1 MKQLS
6 DLLDADWAQLAA
18 LSNAKFCRRRMRH
31 MFSPRF
37 APVVLIRVAQCLYSG
52 GWLRL
57 AKLPAFVNFFIFGIE
72 VPPRMFIGPGLVLMH
87 TQGTVLGAARMGS
100 NVTIYHQVTLGA
112 VSMDFAYTSA
122 LRPVVGDG
130 VVIGVGAKVL
140 GELTLGDGCVIGA
153 NAVVLKNVP
162 AGKVAVG
169 IPAQILLAKSER
181 EGSSRIGIDGESQHV
196 RTFEN

>member
-1 MKQLS
+1 MSQLS

-18 LSNAKFCRRRMRH
+18 LSNSKFFYRKIRH
-31 MFSPRF
+31 TFSPRF
-37 APVVLIRVAQCLYSG
+37 APVVLVRAAQCLYSA
-52 GWLRL
+52 GWRRL
-57 AKLPAFVNFFIFGIE
+57 AKLCAFANFFIFGIE

-87 TQGTVLGAARMGS
+87 TQGTVLGAASIGS

-140 GELTLGDGCVIGA
+140 GGITLGNGCVIGA

-162 AGKVAVG
+162 EGKIAVG
-169 IPAQILLAKSER
+169 VPAQFLLAKSER
-181 EGSSRIGIDGESQHV
+181 IKCNVTVTNSEFQ
-196 RTFEN
+196 RTQKL

>member
-1 MKQLS
+1 MGQLS
-6 DLLDADWAQLAA
+6 DLLDADWARLAEV
-18 LSNAKFCRRRMRH
+18 SNAEFRRRGVQQ
-31 MFSPRF
+31 MFSPRL
-37 APVVLIRVAQCLYSG
+37 APVVLIRVAQCLYAA
-52 GWLRL
+52 GWPRL

-72 VPPRMFIGPGLVLMH
+72 VAPRIRIGSGLVLMH
-87 TQGTVLGAARMGS
+87 TQGTVLGAASIGS

-112 VSMDFAYTSA
+112 VSMDFAYTLA

-140 GELTLGDGCVIGA
+140 GGLILGNGCFIGA

-169 IPAQILLAKSER
+169 VPAQILLAKGER
-181 EGSSRIGIDGESQHV
+181 E
-196 RTFEN
+196 

>member
-1 MKQLS
+1 
-6 DLLDADWAQLAA
+6 
-18 LSNAKFCRRRMRH
+18 
-31 MFSPRF
+31 MFSPRL
-37 APVVLIRVAQCLYSG
+37 APVVLIRVAQCLHEA
-52 GWLRL
+52 GWPRL
-57 AKLPAFVNFFIFGIE
+57 AKLHAFVNFFIFGIE
-72 VPPRMFIGPGLVLMH
+72 VSPRIRIGSGLVLMH
-87 TQGTVLGAARMGS
+87 TQGTVLGAASIGS

-140 GELTLGDGCVIGA
+140 GGLTLGNGCFVGA

-181 EGSSRIGIDGESQHV
+181 E
-196 RTFEN
+196 